1 MSTLRK
7 GPPLEKARDVT
18 ASFEGGFKSDDDDDD
33 DDDDD
38 LTDPARRPPGGEQR

>member
-7 GPPLEKARDVT
+7 GPPLLEKARDMT

-33 DDDDD
+33 DHPVSKDERDN
-38 LTDPARRPPGGEQR
+38 TNNTNP

>member
-7 GPPLEKARDVT
+7 GPPLLEKARDMT

-33 DDDDD
+33 DDD
-38 LTDPARRPPGGEQR
+38 LTEPPRRPPGEQR